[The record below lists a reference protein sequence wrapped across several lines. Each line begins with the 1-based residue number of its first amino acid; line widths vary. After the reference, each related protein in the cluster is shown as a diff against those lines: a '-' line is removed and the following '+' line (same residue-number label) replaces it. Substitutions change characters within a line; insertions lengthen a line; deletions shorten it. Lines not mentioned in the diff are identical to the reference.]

1 MSKRKVMSIICIP
14 LMLLFIVCL
23 FIPFVSNGDFS
34 YSFWKLMDLQEQMQV
49 NIIVI
54 ILTIIALIIFI
65 LQLCGV
71 LKDAKFAYFSLGYLL
86 TNYINVFIT
95 LMDKEN
101 ASKYLSFGFWLGIIL
116 LISVLVLLI
125 ISGFLSNGNDD
136 NSEIIG
142 YDPKTG
148 KPIYDSPKKITGYD
162 PYTGEAIYK

>member
-23 FIPFVSNGDFS
+23 FIPFVSNGNFS
-34 YSFWKLMDLQEQMQV
+34 YSFWELMDMQEQMQV

-54 ILTIIALIIFI
+54 ILAILALIIFI

-86 TNYINVFIT
+86 TNFINVFFT
-95 LMDKEN
+95 LMEKEN
-101 ASKYLSFGFWLGIIL
+101 AAKYLSFGFWFGIIL
-116 LISVLVLLI
+116 LVAILVLLI
-125 ISGFLSNGNDD
+125 ISGFLSNGNDGKRK
-136 NSEIIG
+136 IIG
-142 YDPKTG
+142 YDPETG
-148 KPIYDSPKKITGYD
+148 KPIYDEPKKIVGYD